1 MSETLTTY
9 RTEVSGLWQ
18 PRHVLHEGEQRLGTL
33 TMQRNRMGMVTGGTW
48 RPEAGEVFHF
58 RREPGL
64 LRPQFSVWTDA
75 REWLASS
82 DRSSLFRRRL
92 DLWTGGK
99 PYRLVPLSGLRR
111 GWRLI
116 ASRTGEAL
124 RIEHG
129 LLRRAATIRVY
140 RKTELELVLFS
151 YFLGALALF
160 QSLPPTSL
168 DDLAEVDQEPARAP
182 RAG

>member
-1 MSETLTTY
+1 MGALSMT
-9 RTEVSGLWQ
+9 
-18 PRHVLHEGEQRLGTL
+18 
-33 TMQRNRMGMVTGGTW
+33 RNQVGMVVGGRW
-48 RPEAGEVFHF
+48 SPESGEVLHF

-64 LRPQFSVWTDA
+64 LRPQFSVWSDA
-75 REWLASS
+75 REWLGSS
-82 DRSSLFRRRL
+82 DRSNFFQRRF

-99 PYRLVPLSGLRR
+99 PYRLVPLTGVGR

-116 ASRTGEAL
+116 ASRTGESL

-129 LLRRAATIRVY
+129 LLRRRARVLIF
-140 RKTELELVLFS
+140 RKTELELVLFA

-168 DDLAEVDQEPARAP
+168 DDLAEADPEPAQAP
-182 RAG
+182 QH